1 MMIVF
6 LKINSQKNAHE
17 VTLRAVLEI
26 MFMCSC
32 THMLRWQRLKM
43 PQASRVLQYVYS
55 KQNRMS
61 APSIHTENIH
71 TMQDS
76 FLNCIFTAKYSQTLV
91 HFDLCV
97 LSYF

>member
-32 THMLRWQRLKM
+32 IRMLRRQRLKM

-61 APSIHTENIH
+61 ASSIHTETYSTYYAGFIFKLYFY
-71 TMQDS
+71 S
-76 FLNCIFTAKYSQTLV
+76 KIFTDTSP
-91 HFDLCV
+91 F
-97 LSYF
+97 